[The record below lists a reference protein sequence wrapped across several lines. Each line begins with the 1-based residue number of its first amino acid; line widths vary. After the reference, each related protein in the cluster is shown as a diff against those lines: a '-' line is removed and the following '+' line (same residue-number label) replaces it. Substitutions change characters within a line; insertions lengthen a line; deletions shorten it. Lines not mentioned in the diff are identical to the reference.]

1 MYRAVALALVTIAAC
16 GVPMRQVHPVA
27 TDPERDAQLTAT
39 WDQQIRSVARDGDW
53 ILAAAGDD
61 LSHAA
66 LYDAEHD
73 TIIEAAGPEIR
84 EVPLVHLLEVAR
96 YVVVVRPSRM
106 SVADRAASVARARG
120 RLGVVIDVG
129 VVGPDDERGP
139 ALVYWASQTEARAG
153 AHEMVL
159 TPGALV
165 KYGEVI
171 FASPRRDA
179 LD

>member
-1 MYRAVALALVTIAAC
+1 MDRAVALAVVTLAAC
-16 GVPMRQVHPVA
+16 SVPLSSARPVTA
-27 TDPERDAQLTAT
+27 DPERDAHLTAT

-66 LYDAEHD
+66 LYDAERD
-73 TIIEAAGPEIR
+73 TIIEAEGAEIR
-84 EVPLVHLLEVAR
+84 EVPLIHLLEVAR

-106 SVADRAASVARARG
+106 SEADRAASVARARG
-120 RLGVVIDVG
+120 RLGVLIDVG
-129 VVGPDDERGP
+129 VAGPDDQRGP

-153 AHEMVL
+153 AHEAVL
-159 TPGALV
+159 TPGVLV

-171 FASPRRDA
+171 FASPQRDA